1 MRSEPNT
8 RVLARESDGTVRKL
22 AQGLSWALVLLIV
35 GLFLSPVRR
44 FLPQDFMQFYFAGRL
59 VVSGQVSQIYNRAA
73 YEPLIA
79 EMHQR
84 GETKLGSQIFNRPAF
99 YAYVFAPL
107 GWVSYQTG
115 VRIVFFLNAVLLG
128 VLVWKLPVWFHLPP
142 SMRVWL
148 LGFFPFMWSIG
159 FGQDTLLVTLLVA
172 LAVRAIGQ
180 GRETRGGILLAL
192 ALFKP
197 HVLWLTPFALLASG
211 KRRAFYSFLGAGA
224 ALAAVSFAI
233 VGTRGVGQWIE
244 LLQAP
249 ATDRLPERM
258 SNLRAVGIHLG
269 PAGLV
274 PAALAV
280 AASLLV
286 ILRRGGFDEQFAGA
300 LFGSLLLSPH
310 TYIQDYSVVAIA
322 AALIPSTP
330 LRYLVLLPWTYL
342 GSSTNSLPLA
352 LMAILYLAFLS
363 LRLLSARSIRGGL
376 EPVNGACPEPVR
388 D

>member
-1 MRSEPNT
+1 MNT
-8 RVLARESDGTVRKL
+8 SVLTRESNGIARKL

-44 FLPQDFMQFYFAGRL
+44 FLPQDFLQFYFAGRL
-59 VVSGQVSQIYNRAA
+59 VVSGQASQIYNRAA

-79 EMHQR
+79 ELHQL
-84 GETKLGSQIFNRPAF
+84 GETELGSQVFNRPAF

-107 GWVSYQTG
+107 GWFSYQTA
-115 VRIVFFLNAVLLG
+115 VRIVFSLNAALLG
-128 VLVWKLPVWFHLPP
+128 ILVWKLPVWFHMPA

-159 FGQDTLLVTLLVA
+159 FGQDTLLLTLLVA
-172 LAVRAIGQ
+172 LALLAMGE
-180 GRETRGGILLAL
+180 GHETRGGVLLAL

-211 KRRAFYSFLGAGA
+211 KRRALCSFLAAGA

-233 VGTRGVGQWIE
+233 VGPRGIGQWIE
-244 LLQAP
+244 LLQSP

-258 SNLRAVGIHLG
+258 SNLRAVGIHWG

-274 PAALAV
+274 PAAV
-280 AASLLV
+280 VVVASLLV
-286 ILRRGGFDEQFAGA
+286 IFRRGGFQEQFAGA

-310 TYIQDYSVVAIA
+310 TYIQDYSVVAVA

-342 GSSTNSLPLA
+342 GSNTNSLPLA
-352 LMAILYLAFLS
+352 FMAILYLAFLS
-363 LRLLSARSIRGGL
+363 LRLLSTHAACEDRESVTCACAEPAR
-376 EPVNGACPEPVR
+376 